1 MAKFLTGG
9 KNGMT
14 FGGFRCTRSSVTE
27 GRQTTEQN
35 LSVWDKWKRDAVE
48 VNNNA
53 CRMGKTLLL
62 QLSVGNVLKVKG
74 QVHRG
79 LFRDPENLT
88 IPKMKLILSSNLF
101 TYAFPTTLI
110 ANNLFYFANIL
121 ALPQTP
127 FFLNPK
133 V

>member
-1 MAKFLTGG
+1 M
-9 KNGMT
+9 
-14 FGGFRCTRSSVTE
+14 
-27 GRQTTEQN
+27 
-35 LSVWDKWKRDAVE
+35 WDKWKRDAVE
-48 VNNNA
+48 VSNNA